1 MRKFLFIFFLGATAG
16 VFLHAQ
22 HFNRYIHRQFEVEQ
36 QQKNST
42 TLHVHET
49 PILFYSERT
58 THTRYAVE
66 AIFPNGYDVM
76 SNTFSITG
84 KLVAFGQEQI
94 YNSAMPSGMPAADSL
109 VMQALLHKNILISV
123 RDNQQQM
130 IGQDSSGTILLL
142 QPEDVSRFLLPVS
155 AAEIQQGYSW
165 SDSTSLGGSSRFS
178 RYLVTKKTSD
188 TLEVM
193 VFSEIQLQTRFMQQQ
208 QPMLQQ
214 LKGYAK
220 GYRWYDPATGI
231 LKRETLSTSYN
242 GSSETGDQR
251 FPVSISI
258 TAETRL
264 KELN

>member
-1 MRKFLFIFFLGATAG
+1 MRKFLFIFLFSIPAG
-16 VFLHAQ
+16 TTLYAQ
-22 HFNRYIHRQFEVEQ
+22 HFNRYSHKRFEVEQ

-42 TLHVHET
+42 TLYVHEE

-66 AIFPNGYDVM
+66 ETFLNGYNLTA
-76 SNTFSITG
+76 NTISITG

-94 YNSAMPSGMPAADSL
+94 FNSAMPSGMPPADS
-109 VMQALLHKNILISV
+109 VAIQALLHKTLRISV
-123 RDNQQQM
+123 RNNQQQ
-130 IGQDSSGTILLL
+130 IRPDSSGAMLLL

-155 AAEIQQGYSW
+155 AENMKQGYSW
-165 SDSTSLGGSSRFS
+165 SDSTMSDSSKTQS
-178 RYLVTKKTSD
+178 RYLVTKTTAD

-193 VFSEIQLQTRFMQQQ
+193 VFSEIQLQTRFMQQH

-214 LKGYAK
+214 LKGYTK

-242 GSSETGDQR
+242 GNSETGDQR
-251 FPVSISI
+251 FPVAISI